1 MKNANVGTAD
11 RLIRL
16 ALSAGLFSLFFV
28 LPGDQK
34 WFGLIGLV
42 PLATGLRGWC
52 PLYTMFGIR
61 TCSR

>member
-1 MKNANVGTAD
+1 MQSNVGTLD

-16 ALSAGLFSLFFV
+16 ALAAALFSLFFL

-34 WFGLIGLV
+34 WFGLIGIV
-42 PLATGLRGWC
+42 PLVTGLAKWC
-52 PLYTMFGIR
+52 PLYTIFGIR